1 VGNHFGFKKVIA
13 TEDAIFKLTNEI
25 LNALNNKTMAVSIF
39 CNLEKAFNSV
49 NHDLLLSE
57 LPYYG
62 ISGKA
67 KLLLESYLQ
76 NRYQGVQII
85 NLYLNSNTVWNWST
99 VEYGVPQGSVLGP
112 LLFLVYINDLTTTI
126 EYKAIPVLFADDI
139 IDIITSP
146 NNVKFQSDLNVVFGQ
161 LNKWFMTSLLSLN
174 FDKTYV
180 ILFTNKVHVFLTYKL
195 HMKIKKCVHLL
206 KQNFLGYL
214 LKILFLGRHTLSLN

>member
-1 VGNHFGFKKVIA
+1 MGNHFGFKKVIA

-85 NLYLNSNTVWNWST
+85 NLYLNSNTV
-99 VEYGVPQGSVLGP
+99 
-112 LLFLVYINDLTTTI
+112 
-126 EYKAIPVLFADDI
+126 
-139 IDIITSP
+139 
-146 NNVKFQSDLNVVFGQ
+146 
-161 LNKWFMTSLLSLN
+161 
-174 FDKTYV
+174 
-180 ILFTNKVHVFLTYKL
+180 
-195 HMKIKKCVHLL
+195 
-206 KQNFLGYL
+206 
-214 LKILFLGRHTLSLN
+214 